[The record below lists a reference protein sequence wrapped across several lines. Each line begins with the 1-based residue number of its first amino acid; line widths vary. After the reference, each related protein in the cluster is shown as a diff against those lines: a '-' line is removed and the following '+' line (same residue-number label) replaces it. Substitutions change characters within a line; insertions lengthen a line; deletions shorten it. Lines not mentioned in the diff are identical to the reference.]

1 MADEA
6 KTADIQRD
14 ADAPEQPNA
23 SEAADPLEMIDL
35 LGIIEDE
42 FGLPR
47 SRIRMEAALGR
58 VKIDGEKWHDAIE
71 NDFRLPRQEVQGKTV
86 EVAGT
91 ARTFRFQVQ

>member
-6 KTADIQRD
+6 TKPIERD
-14 ADAPEQPNA
+14 ATAPDQPNA
-23 SEAADPLEMIDL
+23 GQADQAEEIVDL

-58 VKIDGEKWHDAIE
+58 VKIDGEKWTEAIE
-71 NDFRLPRQEVQGKTV
+71 QDFRIPRSQVVGKTV